1 MMFTLIECF
10 FFKSFLIQ
18 CQEKNGFNGKKCSPN
33 NKIKRM
39 LFMDVQVYKVD
50 SLRKKFNHKKKKK
63 KKRDH
68 IASVE
73 IVSNNN

>member
-1 MMFTLIECF
+1 
-10 FFKSFLIQ
+10 
-18 CQEKNGFNGKKCSPN
+18 
-33 NKIKRM
+33 M

-50 SLRKKFNHKKKKK
+50 SLRKKFQKKFNHKKK

-73 IVSNNN
+73 IVSNNNW